1 MSFSQENRFLLFY
14 YFGKLLFSTCSY
26 ATKTRIA
33 DPTAPK
39 IGFFVTLFNGSKPFT
54 DITKNLILDV
64 AGSVCYFIFYR
75 IVLFYYLEPGNTR
88 PYSQL
93 HGNWACYF
101 INCQN
106 YRREMLYKK
115 K

>member
-39 IGFFVTLFNGSKPFT
+39 IGFFVTLFNGSEPFT
-54 DITKNLILDV
+54 DITKNPILDV
-64 AGSVCYFIFYR
+64 AGSEIPVCYLIFYR
-75 IVLFYYLEPGNTR
+75 IVLFCYLEPGNSR

-93 HGNWACYF
+93 HGN
-101 INCQN
+101 
-106 YRREMLYKK
+106 
-115 K
+115 